1 MTGGS
6 VSEWY
11 MLTLVGGD
19 RPGIVAA
26 VTRALYEASMTLGEA
41 SMMRIG
47 GNFTI
52 MLMVAGGPSDQAVSA
67 VGEPVVRDLG
77 LDMHVVP
84 MDDGGLHRH
93 KIPNFQ
99 VRVTGADRAGIVAQ
113 VTGALADAGFNI
125 LELESDVAGTEER
138 PVYIMNIAGYADVD
152 LEKLQAALDEL
163 GDIDV
168 RVSAVETLI
177 G

>member
-1 MTGGS
+1 
-6 VSEWY
+6 
-11 MLTLVGGD
+11 MLTLVGRD
-19 RPGIVAA
+19 RPGIVAGVA
-26 VTRALYEASMTLGEA
+26 RALFEAGMTLGEA

-52 MLMVAGGPSDQAVSA
+52 MLMVSGGPTARAVTDV
-67 VGEPVVRDLG
+67 VGPVVREMG
-77 LDMHVVP
+77 LHVHVVP
-84 MDDGGLHRH
+84 MDEGGLHRH

-138 PVYIMNIAGYADVD
+138 PVYIMNIAGYADAD
-152 LEKLQAALDEL
+152 LEVLQAALARL

-168 RVSAVETLI
+168 KVSTVETMI